1 MNDVQYRL
9 WLSTVYGLGPQ
20 GIAGLFDRFKTP
32 EQIYNATNFSGVAGL
47 TAHAAAGLYNKN
59 MQRVH
64 KIIQDCNNNNIKIA
78 TKENPFYP
86 ARLRDENWP
95 LLLYYKGDLA
105 CLDNTF
111 TVCVVGTRK
120 ATEQGM
126 AHALAFGRQLAAGG
140 GVVIS
145 GMAAGIDTQAHIGAL
160 DFGGKTVA
168 VLGHGLDIC
177 FPKSNQSL
185 MTEIEQNGAVISIFP
200 PGTPGKSHHFP
211 IRNRIVS
218 ALSAAALVVEAPVS
232 SGALITANIALD
244 AGKQVYVLPG
254 APDHPNYAGSNQLL
268 VEGAR
273 AVLKGSDIL
282 KAYTQLFNVCPEAAD
297 ESIKQSEKREKA
309 QKKQEKYQGLDRNML
324 SVLQAVEPAPVC
336 VDQIIEATGETLSV
350 VLSSITMLE
359 AFGFIKAI
367 PGGRYQAVD

>member
-1 MNDVQYRL
+1 MNNVQYWL
-9 WLSTVYGLGPQ
+9 WLSTIYGLGQQ
-20 GIAGLFDRFKTP
+20 GIAGLFGSFKTP
-32 EQIYNATNFSGVAGL
+32 EQIYNTTDFSNIPGL
-47 TAHAAAGLYNKN
+47 TAQAAAGLCNKN
-59 MQRVH
+59 MERVH

-78 TKENPFYP
+78 TKENPLYP
-86 ARLRDENWP
+86 ARLKAENSP
-95 LLLYYKGDLA
+95 LLLYYKGDLS

-111 TVCVVGTRK
+111 TISVVGTRK

-126 AHALAFGRQLAAGG
+126 AHALGFGRQLAAGG

-145 GMAAGIDTQAHIGAL
+145 GMAAGIDTQAHVGAL
-160 DFGGKTVA
+160 DMGGKTVA

-177 FPKSNQSL
+177 FPKSNSRL
-185 MTEIEQNGAVISIFP
+185 MEEIEQNGTVISIFA

-211 IRNRIVS
+211 MRNKIVS
-218 ALSAAALVVEAPVS
+218 GLSAATLVVEAPVS
-232 SGALITANIALD
+232 SGALITANITLD

-282 KAYTQLFNVCPEAAD
+282 KAYTQLFDVCPEAAD
-297 ESIKQSEKREKA
+297 ESIKQTAKKEKA

-324 SVLQAVEPAPVC
+324 VVMQAIELAPVS
-336 VDQIIEATGETLSV
+336 VDQILEATGETLSV